1 MSKTILLIGSF
12 DTKGE
17 DYAFVRERILA
28 RGHGVLTLDTGVL
41 GETDLFSVDIG
52 AAAVAAAGGGNLAA
66 LRAKGDR
73 GEAMKVMCRG
83 AEVMTAR
90 LHANSRFD
98 AALGL
103 GGSGGASVIAPAM
116 RALPLGLPKVLVSTV
131 ASGDTSPYVG
141 LADITMIPSVVDVAG
156 VNRISETIYTAAA
169 GSFCGMLEM
178 NYSAARASRPIIA
191 ASMFGQTTPCVT
203 RCRDALVA
211 EGYEVLVFHGS
222 GTGGRTMERMVE
234 QGYVTGVLD
243 ITTTEW
249 ADELCGGTF
258 SAGPDRLAAPGRAG
272 IAHLIVPGCVDMVNF
287 GPPETVPERYA
298 GRTLYES
305 KPTVTLMRTTPEEN
319 TRIGAIFAEKAN
331 AALGKVAFLLPLRGL
346 SVLDSD
352 GGTFW
357 SPEADGALFDAI
369 KASLRPSIPVVEL
382 NAHIN
387 DEAFSHRAVAML
399 LELMAE

>member
-28 RGHGVLTLDTGVL
+28 RGHEVLTLDTGVL
-41 GETDLFSVDIG
+41 GETNLFLVDVR
-52 AAAVAAAGGGNLAA
+52 AAAVARAGGGNLAA

-83 AEVMTAR
+83 AEVVIAR

-98 AALGL
+98 AVLGL

-116 RALPLGLPKVLVSTV
+116 RALPLGLPKILVSTV

-169 GSFCGMLEM
+169 GAICGMLEM
-178 NYSAARASRPIIA
+178 DYSATGTSRPIIA

-203 RCRDALVA
+203 RCRDTLTA

-234 QGYVTGVLD
+234 QGYVAGVLD

-249 ADELCGGTF
+249 ADELCGGAF
-258 SAGPDRLAAPGRAG
+258 SAGPDRLTAPGRAG

-298 GRTLYES
+298 GRILYES

-319 TRIGAIFAEKAN
+319 ARIGTIFAEKAN
-331 AALGKVAFLLPLRGL
+331 AALGKVAFLLPLQGL

-352 GGTFW
+352 GGPFW

-369 KASLRPSIPVVEL
+369 KASLHPSIPVVEFD
-382 NAHIN
+382 AHIN
-387 DEAFSHRAVAML
+387 DEVFSQKAVAML

>member
-1 MSKTILLIGSF
+1 VAKIILLIGSF

-28 RGHGVLTLDTGVL
+28 RGHGLLTLDTGVL
-41 GETDLFSVDIG
+41 GETDLFPVDIE
-52 AAAVAAAGGGNLAA
+52 AAAVAAAGGGDLAA
-66 LRAKGDR
+66 LREAHDR
-73 GEAMKVMCRG
+73 GEAMKVMCLG
-83 AEVMTAR
+83 AEAVTTK
-90 LHANSRFD
+90 LHAEGRFD
-98 AALGL
+98 AVLGL

-116 RALPLGLPKVLVSTV
+116 RALPVGLPKALVSTV

-141 LADITMIPSVVDVAG
+141 LADITMMPSVVDVAG

-169 GSFCGMLEM
+169 GAVCGMVETD
-178 NYSAARASRPIIA
+178 YAASGGSKPIIA

-203 RCRDALVA
+203 RCRDALAA

-234 QGYVTGVLD
+234 QGYVAGVLD

-249 ADELCGGTF
+249 ADELCGGAF

-287 GPPETVPERYA
+287 GPPETVPARYA
-298 GRTLYES
+298 GRTFYDS
-305 KPTVTLMRTTPEEN
+305 KPTVTLMRTTVEEN
-319 TRIGAIFAEKAN
+319 ARIGTIFADKAN
-331 AALGKVAFLLPLRGL
+331 AAAGKVAFLLPLRGL
-346 SVLDSD
+346 SVLDSE
-352 GGTFW
+352 GGAFW

-369 KASLRPSIPVVEL
+369 KANLRGDIPVVEL
-382 NAHIN
+382 DAHIN
-387 DEAFSHRAVAML
+387 DEAFSEKAVAML
-399 LELMAE
+399 RELMAE

>member
-28 RGHGVLTLDTGVL
+28 RGHEVLTLDTGVL
-41 GETDLFSVDIG
+41 GETNLFLVDVG

-83 AEVMTAR
+83 AEVVIAR

-98 AALGL
+98 AVLGL

-116 RALPLGLPKVLVSTV
+116 RALPLGLPKILVSTV

-169 GSFCGMLEM
+169 GAICGMLEM
-178 NYSAARASRPIIA
+178 DYSATGTSRPIIA

-203 RCRDALVA
+203 RCRDTLTA

-234 QGYVTGVLD
+234 QGYVAGVLD

-249 ADELCGGTF
+249 ADELCGGAF
-258 SAGPDRLAAPGRAG
+258 SAGPDRLTAPGRAG

-298 GRTLYES
+298 GRILYES

-319 TRIGAIFAEKAN
+319 ARIGTIFAEKAN
-331 AALGKVAFLLPLRGL
+331 AALGKVAFLLPLQGL

-352 GGTFW
+352 GGPFW

-369 KASLRPSIPVVEL
+369 KASLHPSIPVVEFD
-382 NAHIN
+382 AHIN
-387 DEAFSHRAVAML
+387 DEVFSQKAVAML

>member
-17 DYAFVRERILA
+17 DYGFVRERILA
-28 RGHGVLTLDTGVL
+28 RGHEVLTLDTGVL

-83 AEVMTAR
+83 AEVVIAR

-98 AALGL
+98 AVLGL

-116 RALPLGLPKVLVSTV
+116 RALPLGLPKILVSTV

-169 GSFCGMLEM
+169 GAICGMLEM
-178 NYSAARASRPIIA
+178 DYSATGTSRPIIA

-203 RCRDALVA
+203 RCRDTLTA

-234 QGYVTGVLD
+234 QGYVAGVLD

-249 ADELCGGTF
+249 ADELCGGAF
-258 SAGPDRLAAPGRAG
+258 SAGPDRLTAPGRAG

-298 GRTLYES
+298 GRILYES

-319 TRIGAIFAEKAN
+319 ARIGTIFAEKAN
-331 AALGKVAFLLPLRGL
+331 AALGKVAFLLPLQGL

-352 GGTFW
+352 GGPFW

-369 KASLRPSIPVVEL
+369 KASLHPSIPVVEFD
-382 NAHIN
+382 AHIN
-387 DEAFSHRAVAML
+387 DEVFSQKAVAML